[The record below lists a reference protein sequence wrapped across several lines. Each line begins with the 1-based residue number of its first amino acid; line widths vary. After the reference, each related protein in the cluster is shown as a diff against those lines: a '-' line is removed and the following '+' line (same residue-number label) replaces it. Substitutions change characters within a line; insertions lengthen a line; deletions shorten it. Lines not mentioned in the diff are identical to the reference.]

1 MTLGLTLGN
10 MSMQTTLITQTPRG
24 NSIQR
29 VEDGQ
34 FIVCDSHQVCH
45 TTPSLYEAELLMN
58 EMEQGYQFP
67 YSTGFQGASMSS
79 IHD

>member
-10 MSMQTTLITQTPRG
+10 MSMQTTFITQTPRG
-24 NSIQR
+24 NTIQR

-67 YSTGFQGASMSS
+67 YSTGFQGVSMSS